1 VRGLPAYGVARRSNN
16 LGVLRQRA
24 TGGGGASSLLTG
36 LVSYWKLDETSGTRF
51 DSVSTNHLTDNNA
64 VGSATGKINP
74 LAAQFTATNQ
84 SLSNSSVTIGTTL
97 TVAVWIYLDSD
108 FVVGDENTIFSFGGL
123 GNAALFGVDS
133 GGNNILRWYSIPDT
147 ITNAGTIAINTWT
160 FIVAKLVDNSS
171 LSVKIN
177 DGAPV
182 SAAKSGSINP
192 TTYLLLAANT
202 PTDDTPFPGRI
213 GPLAVW
219 SRETTNA
226 EDTELYNGGSGL
238 VYPFA

>member
-1 VRGLPAYGVARRSNN
+1 
-16 LGVLRQRA
+16 
-24 TGGGGASSLLTG
+24 
-36 LVSYWKLDETSGTRF
+36 VSYWPLDETSGTRF
-51 DSVSTNHLTDNNA
+51 DSAGTNNLTDNNS
-64 VGSATGKINP
+64 VGSALGKVYP

-97 TVAVWIYLDSD
+97 TVAVWVYLDSD
-108 FVVGDENTIFSFGGL
+108 FVAATENIIFSFGGL
-123 GNAALFGVDS
+123 GNLGLFGVNS
-133 GGNNILRWYSIPDT
+133 SGNNILRWYSVPDT

-177 DGAPV
+177 DGVAV

-192 TTYLLLAANT
+192 TTYLVLAANT
-202 PTDDTPFPGRI
+202 LTQDRDFPGRI
-213 GPLAVW
+213 GPMAVW
-219 SRETTNA
+219 SRETTDD

-238 VYPFA
+238 AYPFV

>member
-1 VRGLPAYGVARRSNN
+1 LYVGAIPPGIQVS
-16 LGVLRQRA
+16 QS
-24 TGGGGASSLLTG
+24 GGASSLLTD

-51 DSVSTNHLTDNNA
+51 DSAGSNNLTDNNS
-64 VGSATGKINP
+64 VGSALGKVYP

-108 FVVGDENTIFSFGGL
+108 FVAGDENTIFSFGDL
-123 GNAALFGVDS
+123 GNASLFGVDF
-133 GGNNILRWYSIPDT
+133 GGNNILRWYSTPDT
-147 ITNAGTIAINTWT
+147 IINAGTIAINTWT

-177 DGAPV
+177 DGVPV
-182 SAAKSGSINP
+182 STAKSGSINP
-192 TTYLLLAANT
+192 TTYLLLAANS
-202 PTDDTPFPGRI
+202 PGDDTPFPGRI

-219 SRETTNA
+219 SRETTDD

-238 VYPFA
+238 AYPFV

>member
-1 VRGLPAYGVARRSNN
+1 MNIVKL
-16 LGVLRQRA
+16 LRQRA
-24 TGGGGASSLLTG
+24 TGAAASSLLTD
-36 LVSYWKLDETSGTRF
+36 LVSYWPLDETSGTRF
-51 DSVSTNHLTDNNA
+51 DSAGTNNLTDNNS
-64 VGSATGKINP
+64 VGSALGKVYP

-108 FVVGDENTIFSFGGL
+108 FVAGDENVIFSFGDLVNVG
-123 GNAALFGVDS
+123 LFGVDF
-133 GGNNILRWYSIPDT
+133 GGNNILRWYSLPDT
-147 ITNAGTIAINTWT
+147 IADAGTIAINTWT

-182 SAAKSGSINP
+182 SEAKSGSINP
-192 TTYLLLAANT
+192 TTYLLLAART

-219 SRETTNA
+219 SRETTDD

-238 VYPFA
+238 AYPFV

>member
-1 VRGLPAYGVARRSNN
+1 MNIVKLLRKRAAAPA
-16 LGVLRQRA
+16 
-24 TGGGGASSLLTG
+24 ASSLLTD
-36 LVSYWKLDETSGTRF
+36 LVSYWKLDEVSGTRF
-51 DSVSTNHLTDNNA
+51 DTVGSNNLTDNNS
-64 VGSATGKINP
+64 VGSALGKVYP
-74 LAAQFTATNQ
+74 LAAQFTAINQ

-108 FVVGDENTIFSFGGL
+108 FVAATENTIFSFGGI
-123 GNAALFGVDS
+123 GNAGLFGVVF
-133 GGNNILRWYSIPDT
+133 GGNNILRWYSVPDT
-147 ITNAGTIAINTWT
+147 ITNTGTIATNAWT

-182 SAAKSGSINP
+182 SMAKSGSINP
-192 TTYLLLAANT
+192 TTYLLLAART

-219 SRETTNA
+219 SRETTDD

-238 VYPFA
+238 AYPFV